1 MDRIE
6 YNISQLRHD
15 IDSIVECTN
24 KMVEMT
30 KLSLRTSSDSNK
42 KIETIKK
49 KLSELKHSAE
59 ESEMYMEHLN
69 KRIIKLENNC
79 ETPSMDTNSEYFP
92 SNSGSNNT
100 EEYFVFDSDFSLNPE
115 INNSMISNQIS
126 PGPLPSTNI
135 NTSSPC
141 LTQEEIRKIKYHQE

>member
-6 YNISQLRHD
+6 NNISQLRHD
-15 IDSIVECTN
+15 IDSIVECMN

-30 KLSLRTSSDSNK
+30 KLSLSTSSDSNK

-49 KLSELKHSAE
+49 KLSELKHSTE
-59 ESEMYMEHLN
+59 ESEMFMEHLD
-69 KRIIKLENNC
+69 KRLIRLENNC
-79 ETPSMDTNSEYFP
+79 ETPSMDTNSKYFP

-115 INNSMISNQIS
+115 INNSMISNQI
-126 PGPLPSTNI
+126 N
-135 NTSSPC
+135 
-141 LTQEEIRKIKYHQE
+141 EIFLRAC

>member
-15 IDSIVECTN
+15 IDSIVECMN

-30 KLSLRTSSDSNK
+30 KLSLSTSSDSNK

-49 KLSELKHSAE
+49 KLSELKHSTE
-59 ESEMYMEHLN
+59 ESEMFMEHLD
-69 KRIIKLENNC
+69 KRLIRLENNC
-79 ETPSMDTNSEYFP
+79 ETPSMDNDFVMAEEQGLIINHEYLP
-92 SNSGSNNT
+92 ANSGSNNT

-115 INNSMISNQIS
+115 INNSMISNQI
-126 PGPLPSTNI
+126 N
-135 NTSSPC
+135 
-141 LTQEEIRKIKYHQE
+141 EIFLRAC